1 MRFSQAPLQ
10 HLQADLGRLVAHADR
25 AHLGQ
30 ADFVICH
37 LKKGRGFNLKEKK
50 VGGLYV
56 GHLREAR
63 GGGDFLSD
71 FSLPG
76 APCTQASPARGLGD
90 PTLAQC
96 SFLGQDP
103 APPPPTCV
111 SGEQRAS
118 RDRDAPSTG
127 LGRTRR
133 QQPSRLG
140 TGVSGPEACPLG
152 DLCKAPPSAPGTQAM
167 SSRGSG

>member
-96 SFLGQDP
+96 SSSLDRTQHPHLRHVFQGNKEPAGTETLQAQALAGPGGSSRAGWELECLDP
-103 APPPPTCV
+103 RLVPWETCV
-111 SGEQRAS
+111 KHRPRLQ
-118 RDRDAPSTG
+118 
-127 LGRTRR
+127 GR
-133 QQPSRLG
+133 RL
-140 TGVSGPEACPLG
+140 
-152 DLCKAPPSAPGTQAM
+152 
-167 SSRGSG
+167 